1 MQMISRME
9 SIDATP
15 IVFKQ
20 HAMSEKKRFSK
31 PVVGI
36 RARVTRPRTY
46 RYIPRQLEIH
56 QHWRAWIYSGA
67 LNAIYKG

>member
-1 MQMISRME
+1 MQMMSRME

-15 IVFKQ
+15 IEFKQ
-20 HAMSEKKRFSK
+20 HATSEKKRFSK
-31 PVVGI
+31 PIVDTG
-36 RARVTRPRTY
+36 ARVTRPRTY

-56 QHWRAWIYSGA
+56 RHWRAWIYSGA